1 MDTRPPETAPQCMTD
16 LSPLSP
22 VQGTPPQAGQPVV
35 TGAEAP
41 GEDGEVWPPGFEPA
55 KHMAGTSTPTQDGH
69 PDDHATPDPS
79 TLTMER
85 QPDSDAM
92 PTPREVARRLAR
104 FTEKV

>member
-1 MDTRPPETAPQCMTD
+1 
-16 LSPLSP
+16 
-22 VQGTPPQAGQPVV
+22 
-35 TGAEAP
+35 
-41 GEDGEVWPPGFEPA
+41 
-55 KHMAGTSTPTQDGH
+55 MAGTSTLTQDGH
-69 PDDHATPDPS
+69 PDDHATPVPS